1 MPSEQ
6 KIHAFRINCAENVQL
21 KEDDNFFHNGK
32 SHYDYPLHDFD
43 GKGLEKQR
51 DKEET
56 YSPSRT
62 YHNEN
67 QIHRELSIFC
77 AKHVCLFLNI
87 QSFRID
93 IHLFL

>member
-1 MPSEQ
+1 MSTNENI
-6 KIHAFRINCAENVQL
+6 KTVSGNCIDNAHL

-32 SHYDYPLHDFD
+32 SHYDYSLHDFD

-62 YHNEN
+62 YHNGN
-67 QIHRELSIFC
+67 QIHRELYICILCKTCF
-77 AKHVCLFLNI
+77 
-87 QSFRID
+87 D
-93 IHLFL
+93 I

>member
-1 MPSEQ
+1 MSTNENI
-6 KIHAFRINCAENVQL
+6 KTVSGNCIDNKHL

-32 SHYDYPLHDFD
+32 SHYDYSLHDFD

-51 DKEET
+51 DTEET

-77 AKHVCLFLNI
+77 TKHISLFHAI
-87 QSFRID
+87 Q
-93 IHLFL
+93 